1 MKNDQPLQ
9 ASSRIKTS
17 FNPTNGIVTIR
28 IEDANV
34 YDAASYKVRAENP
47 AGKAETA
54 GVVYI
59 HKAPVI
65 DSRPVV
71 DSDAFKYLPQPT
83 PAVSTP
89 RHAVPQKS
97 DLPPGESGEL
107 VPPYF
112 VVGLP
117 ATSKIHEGE
126 PIKLTCQVQGNPKPT
141 VIACFYYFSTS
152 LHSIQFFIIF
162 NIHK

>member
-9 ASSRIKTS
+9 ASSRIKTN
-17 FNPTNGIVTIR
+17 FNPTNGIVSIR

-47 AGKAETA
+47 AGRAETA
-54 GVVYI
+54 GVVYV

-71 DSDAFKYLPQPT
+71 DPEAFKYLPQS
-83 PAVSTP
+83 STP
-89 RHAVPQKS
+89 NQQRPRRSDSGADHAPPQS
-97 DLPPGESGEL
+97 GGEL
-107 VPPYF
+107 VPPFF

-117 ATSKIHEGE
+117 ANSKIHEGE
-126 PIKLTCQVQGNPKPT
+126 PIKLNCQVQGNPKPT
-141 VIACFYYFSTS
+141 VRRV
-152 LHSIQFFIIF
+152 
-162 NIHK
+162 